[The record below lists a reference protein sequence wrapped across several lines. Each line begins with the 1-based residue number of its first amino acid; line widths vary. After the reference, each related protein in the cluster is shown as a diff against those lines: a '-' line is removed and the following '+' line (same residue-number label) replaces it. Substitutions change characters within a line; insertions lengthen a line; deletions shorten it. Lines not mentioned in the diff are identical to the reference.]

1 MSFRILTNV
10 PSLQAQR
17 SLSKVNNDLQSNFER
32 LSSGSRINKAADDA
46 AGLAVSE
53 GLKAKERGLNQAK
66 RNANDGIS
74 ILQVAEGSMQEM
86 GNIMLRLKELNVQA
100 ASDSISDKERS
111 FLNKEYTQLVGELDR
126 ISNSTEFNGIK
137 LMDGSKED
145 LALQVGD
152 TNDPN
157 SVITFDL
164 SEFNMNSEVLGLGT
178 EAEIGPTS
186 VDGSGPD
193 REAIAENLGKIDE
206 ALTKISTARSYIGS
220 VQSRLQ
226 SAINNIEVS
235 VENTAAS
242 ASRIKDTDFAEET
255 ASLAQNR
262 ILSQAATSVLSQAN
276 YAPESALQ
284 LLRG

>member
-1 MSFRILTNV
+1 MSFRIATNV

-17 SLSKVNNDLQSNFER
+17 SLARVNADLQSNFEK

-53 GLKAKERGLNQAK
+53 GLKAKGRGLNQAK

-111 FLNKEYTQLVGELDR
+111 FLNKEYTELVGELDR

-137 LMDGSKED
+137 LMDGSRD
-145 LALQVGD
+145 NLALQVGD

-157 SVITFDL
+157 SVVTFDL
-164 SEFNMNSEVLGLGT
+164 GEFNMNSEVLGLGT
-178 EAEIGPTS
+178 DAEIGPTT
-186 VDGSGPD
+186 VDGSGPS
-193 REAIAENLGKIDE
+193 REAISENLSKIDE

-242 ASRIKDTDFAEET
+242 ASRIKDTDFATET
-255 ASLAQNR
+255 ATLAQNR

-276 YAPESALQ
+276 YAPEGALQ